1 MSPASVE
8 PLPDLLSPEHL
19 ADPYPGYAR
28 LRRDHPVQEIAPGGI
43 FAVSSFDDV
52 AFVLKHPEIFSSA
65 GFAQSLN
72 PSWLSYPCPLGISL
86 ITKDGDDHTRLRR
99 LVSRAFL
106 PRRLGE
112 LEPRI
117 RVIASELADHMLEAR
132 DVDFVAALAS
142 RMPARVIAE
151 VVGFDPS
158 KEEDIQ
164 RWMPLFDAVSV
175 VRPSDEVVDAV
186 NSMLE
191 EVDTDFRALIAER
204 RVTPRDDMISELVSA
219 EVDGSPLS
227 DDEAVSFL
235 CTLMVGGIDTTKCL
249 LGNLMVRL
257 TSDPD
262 RWAHLRSAPED
273 VPLLVDEVL
282 RADAPVSGTFR
293 IVATDVELG
302 GQSLPAGSLVLA
314 LLSSA
319 TTDTVRSFRRIDD
332 PQCQRPDL
340 RAWHPLLHRRGA
352 GEARGAGGAGG
363 AAGSVRRGRTIL
375 RRGPCLDAPADHSGR
390 EVAAGVL
397 DPCLSLSFRQS
408 LSRVQE

>member
-1 MSPASVE
+1 M
-8 PLPDLLSPEHL
+8 
-19 ADPYPGYAR
+19 
-28 LRRDHPVQEIAPGGI
+28 QEIAPGGI
-43 FAVSSFDDV
+43 FAVSRFDDV

-86 ITKDGDDHTRLRR
+86 ITKDGDDHTRLRK

-112 LEPRI
+112 FEPRI

-132 DVDFVAALAS
+132 DVDFVAAFAS

-186 NSMLE
+186 NSMLK

-227 DDEAVSFL
+227 DDELVSFL
-235 CTLMVGGIDTTKCL
+235 CTLMVGGIDTTRVF

-319 TTDTVRSFRRIDD
+319 NHDASDHSDASTTLSANGLTFGHGIHY
-332 PQCQRPDL
+332 CI
-340 RAWHPLLHRRGA
+340 GA
-352 GEARGAGGAGG
+352 ALAKLEARWAPG
-363 AAGSVRRGRTIL
+363 AAGSVRRGRTSL